1 MTVLP
6 PDVADDL
13 RQENARL
20 NAELR
25 AARDRQEAS
34 AEILRAIAGTAGDA
48 EQSLRQIAETTA
60 RLFGASSVTLNIAA
74 GDEWAQMTGVG
85 ASPHRVGSEV
95 SAAELRIGGGNVGSE
110 AGSEKSQG
118 HYYPDGPPP
127 PP

>member
-1 MTVLP
+1 MTALP

-74 GDEWAQMTGVG
+74 GD
-85 ASPHRVGSEV
+85 
-95 SAAELRIGGGNVGSE
+95 
-110 AGSEKSQG
+110 
-118 HYYPDGPPP
+118 
-127 PP
+127 